1 LDRSIASVS
10 FEDRGYQF
18 SDGVYEVFALHNGN
32 LIDEPAHFERL
43 FKSLRE
49 LSIEVPW
56 SPSVIKVIIAE
67 VLRRNRIQYG
77 NVYLQITRG
86 NAKRMHEFP
95 RILPKPSLVVVAN
108 RISYPIEKSI
118 KGVSVRTLPDIR
130 WRRADIKTISLLP
143 NVLAKQKAV
152 MDEFN
157 EAWFVDTEGKVTEG
171 ASTNAWIVDYKGR
184 LITRGLG
191 KDILAG
197 VTRNRVMKLAQR
209 DGFNILE
216 RGFTVEEA
224 YSAAEAFMTSTTAGV
239 KPVIKI
245 DDREIA
251 DSSPG
256 KVTLRLLAL
265 YSEFLAIA

>member
-1 LDRSIASVS
+1 
-10 FEDRGYQF
+10 
-18 SDGVYEVFALHNGN
+18 
-32 LIDEPAHFERL
+32 
-43 FKSLRE
+43 
-49 LSIEVPW
+49 
-56 SPSVIKVIIAE
+56 
-67 VLRRNRIQYG
+67 
-77 NVYLQITRG
+77 
-86 NAKRMHEFP
+86 
-95 RILPKPSLVVVAN
+95 
-108 RISYPIEKSI
+108 
-118 KGVSVRTLPDIR
+118 
-130 WRRADIKTISLLP
+130 
-143 NVLAKQKAV
+143 V

-171 ASTNAWIVDYKGR
+171 ASTNAWIVDNKGC

-197 VTRNRVMKLAQR
+197 VTRNRVMKLARR

-224 YSAAEAFMTSTTAGV
+224 YSASEAFMTSTTAGV

-251 DSSPG
+251 DRSPG

>member
-1 LDRSIASVS
+1 MDRSIASVS

-18 SDGVYEVFALHNGN
+18 SDGVYEVFALHNCS
-32 LIDEPAHFERL
+32 LIDEVAHFERL
-43 FKSLRE
+43 FRSLKE

-56 SPSVIKVIIAE
+56 NRSVIKVIIAE
-67 VLRRNRIQYG
+67 VIRRNRIEYG

-86 NAKRMHEFP
+86 NAKRTHEFP
-95 RILPKPSLVVVAN
+95 RIFPKPSLVVVAN
-108 RISYPIEKSI
+108 RISHRTEKPV
-118 KGVSVRTLPDIR
+118 KGVSVRTVPDIR
-130 WRRADIKTISLLP
+130 WGRADIKTISLLP

-157 EAWFVDTEGKVTEG
+157 EAWFVDGEGKVTEG
-171 ASTNAWIVDYKGR
+171 ASTNAWIVDSKGG

-197 VTRNRVMKLAQR
+197 VTRTRVMELAER

-216 RGFTVEEA
+216 RGFTVDEA
-224 YSAAEAFMTSTTAGV
+224 YSASEAFMTSTTAGV

-251 DSSPG
+251 DGTTG
-256 KVTLRLLAL
+256 KITLRLISL
-265 YSEFLAIA
+265 YSDFLAIG